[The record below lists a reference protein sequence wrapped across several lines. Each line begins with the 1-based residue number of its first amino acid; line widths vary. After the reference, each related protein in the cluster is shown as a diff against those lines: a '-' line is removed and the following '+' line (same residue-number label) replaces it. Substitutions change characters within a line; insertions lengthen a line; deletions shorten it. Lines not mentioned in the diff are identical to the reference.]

1 MRICVIGTG
10 YVGLV
15 TGTCLADL
23 GNQVICVDNNQEK
36 INMLKRGKMPIY
48 EPGLAELVVKNTRE
62 KRLKFTTKIK
72 EGVEQSQIIFI
83 SVNTPPKQDGEAD
96 LSFVETVTAEIA
108 VHMREYKI
116 IVEKS
121 TVPVETGERI
131 MQTIKLYN
139 THKTDFDVVSNPEFL
154 REGSAIKDTMHPD
167 RIVLGV
173 SSKRAEKIMRELY
186 RPLKA
191 PVIVT
196 DIKSSEIIK
205 HASNSFLATKISF
218 ANAVANIC
226 DRVGADVEKVAE
238 GMGYDKRIGR
248 EFLNAGVGF
257 GGSCFPKDLAAFIYI
272 AKKSG
277 YDFELLKAVQKINEQ
292 QKKLL
297 LQKIEESL
305 WVLKNKTIGILGL
318 AFKPETDDLRFAP
331 AIDIIKS
338 LQSEGAKIKAYDPIA
353 MAKARK
359 ILTGVKYGRNAYE
372 VARGSDLLVIITD
385 WNEFKELDLG
395 RIKKLLKTP
404 AIVDGRNIYDPA
416 KMKKHGFIYKSI
428 GRK

>member
-36 INMLKRGKMPIY
+36 INMLKKGKMPIY
-48 EPGLAELVVKNTRE
+48 EPGLAELVVKNTKE
-62 KRLKFTTKIK
+62 KRLEFTTKIK

-83 SVNTPPKQDGEAD
+83 SVNTPPKEDGEAD

-121 TVPVETGERI
+121 TVPVETGEKI

-139 THKTDFDVVSNPEFL
+139 THKTGFDVVSNPEFL

-191 PVIVT
+191 PIIVT

-205 HASNSFLATKISF
+205 HASNSFLAMKISF

-277 YDFELLKAVQKINEQ
+277 YDFELLRAVQKINEQ

-305 WVLKNKTIGILGL
+305 WVLKNKTIGVLGL

-338 LQSEGAKIKAYDPIA
+338 LQAEGAKIKAYDPIA
-353 MAKARK
+353 MSKARK
-359 ILTGVKYGRNAYE
+359 VLPGVKYGQNAYE
-372 VARGSDLLVIITD
+372 VAKGSDLLVIVTD

-404 AIVDGRNIYDPA
+404 IIVDGRNIYDPA
-416 KMKKHGFIYKSI
+416 KMKKLGFIYKSI

>member
-1 MRICVIGTG
+1 MKICVIGTG

-23 GNQVICVDNNQEK
+23 GNQVICVDNNGEK
-36 INMLKRGKMPIY
+36 IKMLKQGRMPIY
-48 EPGLAELVVKNTRE
+48 EPGLAELVAKNVKA
-62 KRLKFTTKIK
+62 KRLSFTTKIK
-72 EGVEQSQIIFI
+72 EGMDKSLVIFI
-83 SVNTPPKQDGEAD
+83 SVNTPPKSDGEAD
-96 LSFVETVTAEIA
+96 LSFVEKVTAEIA
-108 VHMREYKI
+108 EHMREYKV

-121 TVPVETGERI
+121 TVPVETGEKI
-131 MQTIKLYN
+131 IQTIKLHN
-139 THKTDFDVVSNPEFL
+139 VHKTDFDVVSNPEFL

-173 SSKRAEKIMRELY
+173 SSKRAEKVMRELY
-186 RPLKA
+186 RPFKA
-191 PVIVT
+191 PIIIT

-205 HASNSFLATKISF
+205 HASNSFLAMKISF

-238 GMGYDKRIGR
+238 GMGHDKRIGR
-248 EFLNAGVGF
+248 SFLNAGVGF

-277 YDFELLKAVQKINEQ
+277 YDFEMLKAVQKINEQ
-292 QKKLL
+292 QKKILV
-297 LQKIEESL
+297 QKVEEAL
-305 WVLKNKTIGILGL
+305 WVLKHKTIGVLGL

-331 AIDIIKS
+331 AIDIINT
-338 LQSEGAKIKAYDPIA
+338 LQAEGASIRAYDPIA
-353 MAKARK
+353 MTKARK
-359 ILTGVKYGRNAYE
+359 ILKNVQFGKNAYDTAKGCD
-372 VARGSDLLVIITD
+372 VLVIITE
-385 WNEFKELDLG
+385 WSEFRELDLG

-404 AIVDGRNIYDPA
+404 IIVDGRNIFEPG
-416 KMKKHGFIYKSI
+416 KMRELGFVYKSI